1 MLITDYIQKYYS
13 PVCLEEYKECLNR
26 FDWFHYMSDSYYPSL
41 DSVSKVLHILAQR
54 NGIEWQKAYNEI
66 HELNFNTP
74 SFFPN
79 GGYKKPFDV

>member
-1 MLITDYIQKYYS
+1 MLITDFIEKYYS

-41 DSVSKVLHILAQR
+41 DSVSRVLHTLAQR
-54 NGIEWQKAYNEI
+54 NGKEWQQAYNEE
-66 HELNFNTP
+66 HQKHFNNE
-74 SFFPN
+74 SFYPN